1 MKTKLSYTVR
11 NTRAPGETRDTIVPV
26 IVERLNPVELET
38 VVENCIDRGLIAGLK
53 TTAAHGIA
61 EGVAAQI
68 AREFSQGRG
77 VQFGQYFY
85 GRPYLSGTVDAN
97 GRLTGDNRIN
107 VRLYKGEAFR
117 LTLDDFSFTFDGAG
131 DAVKIES
138 VYGDTTSAG
147 GNTYGQVVQG
157 APVKINGRNLYAA
170 GDTNKVTFAEAG
182 GGAEVEVTDFATQS
196 ADMLS
201 FAWPAGL
208 VAGKAYKVRVERT
221 DVNGVTRT
229 SAEKK
234 VAVVAGAPGPEPVTV
249 TITGIGCDEDE
260 TYVQDGSP
268 ILVFG
273 TGLNMGEGDALYM
286 KRSDL
291 DDEGYH
297 QVPAWAI
304 GENDEGTQF
313 IINNGDGEDEQLWE
327 WIGDNIAFDSE
338 HSSMTLKLVSHGGVP
353 SSEAQVLTATSVV
366 QFG

>member
-1 MKTKLSYTVR
+1 MKAKLSYTVR
-11 NTRAPGETRDTIVPV
+11 NTRAPGETADSIVPV

-68 AREFSQGRG
+68 AREFTMGRG

-97 GRLTGDNRIN
+97 GRLTSENRIN

-131 DAVKIES
+131 DAVKVDS
-138 VYGDTTSAG
+138 VYGDTTDAG

-170 GDTNKVTFAEAG
+170 GDTDKVTFAEAG
-182 GGAEVEVTDFATQS
+182 GGATVEVTDFATQS

-208 VAGKAYKVRVERT
+208 VPGKTYTVRVERT

-229 SAEKK
+229 GTGRK
-234 VAVVAGAPGPEPVTV
+234 VAVVAGAVPPGPEPEPIAESEDGVV
-249 TITGIGCDEDE
+249 KVMSIADSETGDTFTCGNDWII
-260 TYVQDGSP
+260 Q
-268 ILVFG
+268 
-273 TGLNMGEGDALYM
+273 
-286 KRSDL
+286 
-291 DDEGYH
+291 
-297 QVPAWAI
+297 
-304 GENDEGTQF
+304 GENLKDSAPGWRVEAVHLVTASGANPIGVVIDSTSATECVVHVDPVDKPEA
-313 IINNGDGEDEQLWE
+313 GDYPNAVLMLDMSNTESGSL
-327 WIGDNIAFDSE
+327 IAE
-338 HSSMTLKLVSHGGVP
+338 TLELPIHM
-353 SSEAQVLTATSVV
+353 VV
-366 QFG
+366 E

>member
-131 DAVKIES
+131 DAVKIDS
-138 VYGDTTSAG
+138 IYGDTTDAG
-147 GNTYGQVVQG
+147 GNTYGQLVAG

-170 GDTNKVTFAEAG
+170 GDTDKVTFTEAG
-182 GGAEVEVTDFATQS
+182 GGSTVEVADFATQS

-201 FAWPAGL
+201 FACPAGL
-208 VAGKAYKVRVERT
+208 VAGKTYAVKVERT

-234 VAVVAGAPGPEPVTV
+234 VTVVAGAPAPVNPPEVTDYEADGMPGEPIYLNGGTLHVNGTNLAGATKILFRFAEDGEPFYEADPTEV
-249 TITGIGCDEDE
+249 TDTVVDCGSLGYSGEVESTNGYLSVVTPDGESNKIGCGFAD
-260 TYVQDGSP
+260 
-268 ILVFG
+268 
-273 TGLNMGEGDALYM
+273 
-286 KRSDL
+286 
-291 DDEGYH
+291 
-297 QVPAWAI
+297 
-304 GENDEGTQF
+304 
-313 IINNGDGEDEQLWE
+313 
-327 WIGDNIAFDSE
+327 
-338 HSSMTLKLVSHGGVP
+338 
-353 SSEAQVLTATSVV
+353 
-366 QFG
+366 

>member
-1 MKTKLSYTVR
+1 MKTKLAYTVR
-11 NTRAPGETRDTIVPV
+11 STRAPGETRDTIVPV

-97 GRLTGDNRIN
+97 GRLTSDNRIN

-131 DAVKIES
+131 DAVKIDS

-182 GGAEVEVTDFATQS
+182 GGAPVEVTDFATQS
-196 ADMLS
+196 ADLLS

-208 VAGKAYKVRVERT
+208 VPGKTYAVKVERT

-229 SAEKK
+229 GTGRK
-234 VAVVAGAPGPEPVTV
+234 VAVVAGAAPVPTNPPEVTSYEADWMEGEPIYVSSGRLTVNGTNLADATKVQLSYTEGGEAFYEMPVAEATETTASGTCGYTGSLTQQNGYLRVV
-249 TITGIGCDEDE
+249 T
-260 TYVQDGSP
+260 P
-268 ILVFG
+268 NG
-273 TGLNMGEGDALYM
+273 TSNELAC
-286 KRSDL
+286 
-291 DDEGYH
+291 
-297 QVPAWAI
+297 
-304 GENDEGTQF
+304 
-313 IINNGDGEDEQLWE
+313 
-327 WIGDNIAFDSE
+327 AFN
-338 HSSMTLKLVSHGGVP
+338 P
-353 SSEAQVLTATSVV
+353 
-366 QFG
+366 